1 MFSSRVEK
9 SQNEFKPTLK
19 KRKREK
25 GKDSAS
31 NPVESLSQQ
40 PVQQQQQSQPQ
51 QQKPATS
58 VTKQISQPVNQV
70 KPQVAEQGSRMMDLI
85 KQKFPTGKLSATEQS
100 RREKK
105 PLNLNQADSPQKQAP
120 KFARQTPQ
128 LITVNGEIVVD
139 KTSLQVEQQPLE
151 HEEQEII
158 EEDALGR
165 YITSASFRPKKKL
178 TSPKWTTQM
187 TDRFYLGLSY
197 FGTNFKMISYMFPG
211 LIQKHIKFK
220 FKYEEKQNSEKVT
233 MFLHQRKKAPL
244 ELREKMLKMVIK
256 KKEDEQYFKSEK
268 DMNLIS
274 NDNVETKL
282 DGIQLNLN
290 TEMVNDEAKLIE
302 SKQGID
308 AAVSAELDNNT
319 DLAHQ
324 PVNKEPAIE
333 NEVVLP
339 VLTTS
344 QISGVKGNV
353 ARKRKKV
360 V

>member
-1 MFSSRVEK
+1 
-9 SQNEFKPTLK
+9 
-19 KRKREK
+19 
-25 GKDSAS
+25 
-31 NPVESLSQQ
+31 
-40 PVQQQQQSQPQ
+40 
-51 QQKPATS
+51 
-58 VTKQISQPVNQV
+58 
-70 KPQVAEQGSRMMDLI
+70 MDLI

-233 MFLHQRKKAPL
+233 MFLHQRKKAPS

-256 KKEDEQYFKSEK
+256 KKEDEKYFRHEK

-274 NDNVETKL
+274 NNSVETKVE
-282 DGIQLNLN
+282 GIQLNLS
-290 TEMVNDEAKLIE
+290 TEMVNEKAKLIE
-302 SKQGID
+302 SNQEID
-308 AAVSAELDNNT
+308 AAVSAELDDNT
-319 DLAHQ
+319 EIVHQ
-324 PVNKEPAIE
+324 TVNKEPVIE

-353 ARKRKKV
+353 TRKRKKV